1 MNFGKRL
8 QRAIKEL
15 DISQA
20 ELGRR
25 LGVKAQSVNGWCN
38 SNILPRA
45 DILDQL
51 HSATGFPLYWFFMED
66 DQSETNHPQQ
76 TPRKQKPASEL
87 EDKLL
92 ERFELL
98 PTDEDKERVIMSIE
112 LRLKELDDVAT
123 AYLQKRKIIPKAD

>member
-8 QRAIKEL
+8 QRAINEL
-15 DISQA
+15 GISQA

-51 HSATGFPLYWFFMED
+51 RSATGYPLYWFFMDDEQHED
-66 DQSETNHPQQ
+66 YPLPNQNEHI
-76 TPRKQKPASEL
+76 KPTSEL
-87 EDKLL
+87 EEKLL
-92 ERFELL
+92 EQFELL
-98 PTDEDKERVIMSIE
+98 PTNEDKERIIMMIE

-123 AYLQKRKIIPKAD
+123 AYLQKRKIIPNAE